1 MRLVRESEEL
11 LMWLVREIEVL
22 LVRLVR
28 ESEELLMWLVRESA
42 VFLLE
47 RCI

>member
-1 MRLVRESEEL
+1 MWLVRESEEL
-11 LMWLVREIEVL
+11 LMWLVRKIEG
-22 LVRLVR
+22 
-28 ESEELLMWLVRESA
+28 LLMRLVRESA